1 MTIRLPTQLG
11 PQSNKEEKTMKIAI
25 GILTAV
31 GGTCIH
37 VAGIL
42 TVISAV
48 RDHRHHKRGR

>member
-1 MTIRLPTQLG
+1 
-11 PQSNKEEKTMKIAI
+11 MKLAI

-48 RDHRHHKRGR
+48 KDRRHHKRGRKE

>member
-1 MTIRLPTQLG
+1 
-11 PQSNKEEKTMKIAI
+11 MKLAI

-48 RDHRHHKRGR
+48 KDRRHHKWGRKE